1 MGGITMEILSTIIRA
16 SYEMDHFWYEFQTAA
31 MFGFFPLL
39 FVIFLVLMIV
49 QIRKVRKTGARKVK
63 AIVFGVLAGVCA
75 VISLGEL
82 FLVILLS
89 IEVAHM

>member
-1 MGGITMEILSTIIRA
+1 MEIASTLIKLSY
-16 SYEMDHFWYEFQTAA
+16 SLENFWYDLHTAA

-89 IEVAHM
+89 IAVAHM